1 MEKLWFT
8 LENITYDKVTRRLE
22 GSSTEGVYLGLMAAY
37 LPDELDDSAVEEGL
51 TVRILAG
58 PGMTMSLPPQLMG
71 VEKIEVLK

>member
-8 LENITYDKVTRRLE
+8 LENITYDKPTRRLE
-22 GSSTEGVYLGLMAAY
+22 GNSTDGVYLGLMAAY
-37 LPDELDDSAVEEGL
+37 LPEEIDDSALTQGI

-71 VEKIEVLK
+71 VTMIEVLK